1 MEIRS
6 RLFEKYTDYKFSI
19 PLTGRERVYVKQ
31 GSYVKEGKELFE
43 GVSSGIKKSIY
54 IPKVLNCK
62 QEDISKYVV
71 RVDGEYVDEGEVIA
85 KMVSKGGLTITQAI
99 SPVSGILD
107 LSRVSKGYVDILG
120 EESKSVFVSDF
131 NGYVNTVNPND
142 GIVITTDAVC
152 VDAVATTKSE
162 NRFFGKLDILSD
174 GKSIV
179 TEKVLESDYS
189 GKIVWV
195 GPFLYDRVAYELF
208 ERGAVAI
215 LTYSISYREF
225 RNIGLPIA
233 VLGGFG
239 SVHCDS
245 KFIDTLVSLKDRL
258 VILDGFE
265 NQLFVIS
272 ELAKENMGWFVERYI
287 NQYVISRASSTYG
300 YIGKIVDVQGDS
312 GYVYVDFEKKG
323 NSLIHIGS
331 LDFVDL

>member
-19 PLTGRERVYVKQ
+19 PLTGREKIFVKQ
-31 GSYVKEGKELFE
+31 GSYVNEGEKLFE
-43 GVSSGIKKSIY
+43 GVGSGVKKSIY
-54 IPKVLNCK
+54 LPKILNCSL
-62 QEDISKYVV
+62 EEIHKYVS
-71 RVDGEYVDEGEVIA
+71 RIDGEYVDEGEVIA
-85 KMVSKGGLTITQAI
+85 ERVSKGGLSILKAL

-107 LSRVSKGYVDILG
+107 LNRVSKGYIDVLG
-120 EESKSVFVSDF
+120 EESSSVFVSDF
-131 NGYVNTVNPND
+131 NGYINTVNPND
-142 GIVITTDAVC
+142 GMVITTDAVC
-152 VDAVATTKSE
+152 IDAVATTKSE
-162 NRFFGKLDILSD
+162 NRFFGKLDILAD
-174 GKSIV
+174 GNSIV
-179 TEKVLESDYS
+179 TEKALEEDYS

-195 GPFLYDRVAYELF
+195 GPYLYDRVAYELF

-215 LTYSISYREF
+215 ITYAISYREF

-245 KFIDTLVSLKDRL
+245 RFINNLISLKNRL
-258 VILDGFE
+258 VILDGYE

-272 ELAKENMGWFVERYI
+272 KFEKENKGWFVNGYI
-287 NQYVISRASSTYG
+287 NQVVISRSPNTYG
-300 YIGKIVDVQGDS
+300 YIGKIIDIQGDS

-323 NSLIHIGS
+323 QLLVHIGL